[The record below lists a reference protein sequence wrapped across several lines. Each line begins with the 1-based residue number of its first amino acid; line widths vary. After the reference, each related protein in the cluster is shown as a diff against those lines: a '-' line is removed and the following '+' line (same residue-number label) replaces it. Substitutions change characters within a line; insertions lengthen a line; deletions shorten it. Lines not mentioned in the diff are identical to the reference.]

1 MSMDPLL
8 LRTLETIE
16 KAEVSYCVMRDG
28 ERLESYE
35 QGGEVD
41 LLVARRELKLLRG
54 LLRRLGFVELP
65 GWGYAPHHFFVAYDV
80 ESDSWLKLDVV
91 TAVSFGSPIHA
102 LPSSLATNCLQNR
115 RRVGLTYVPSP
126 EDELITMLLHCV
138 LDKGYIAPHRA
149 ARLQALCDEITDEP
163 YMSRLVAAYWIPQA
177 TWADLK
183 RYIVQGEWTL
193 LLVHKGALKRLL
205 KGRAPVKTAVNLL
218 SARLL
223 RKANRVRNLV
233 KPSARSVTL
242 LAPDGAGKSTLAKG
256 IESSLYFPTRQIYM
270 GMYQKG
276 AAGKLFKLPGLG
288 FMGRIMMQWGRY
300 ARARWYQANGRFVI
314 FDRYTYD
321 AMLPSSKKLSRGKEL
336 RRWALAHACPAPDL
350 ILFLDAPGEV
360 LYARKGEHSPAF
372 LEEQRQGYL
381 QLKQELPQMHV
392 VNVDRDPDC
401 VRREVTSIIWRDYAQ
416 HLS

>member
-1 MSMDPLL
+1 MHPLL
-8 LRTLETIE
+8 VRTIETVE
-16 KAEVSYCVMRDG
+16 KAEVTYCVMRDG
-28 ERLESYE
+28 EKLEAYE

-102 LPSSLATNCLQNR
+102 LPSSLANNCLQNR
-115 RRVGLTYVPSP
+115 RRCGLTWVPSP

-138 LDKGYIAPHRA
+138 LDKGYFAPHRS
-149 ARLQALCDEITDEP
+149 ARLQALCEQITDEP
-163 YMSRLVAAYWIPQA
+163 YMSRLVAAYWMPQA
-177 TWADLK
+177 TWADLE
-183 RYIVQGEWTL
+183 RYIRQGEWTL
-193 LLVHKGALKRLL
+193 LLAHKGALTRLL
-205 KGRAPVKTAVNLL
+205 KERAPVKTAVNLL
-218 SARLL
+218 SARVA

-233 KPSARSVTL
+233 KPSAQSVTL

-276 AAGKLFKLPGLG
+276 AAGKLLKLPGMG
-288 FMGRIMMQWGRY
+288 FVGRILMQWGRY
-300 ARARWYQANGRFVI
+300 ASARWHQANGRFVI

-350 ILFLDAPGEV
+350 ILFLDAPGDV

-381 QLKQELPQMHV
+381 QLKQELPQMQV

-401 VRREVTSIIWRDYAQ
+401 VRREVTSIIWRSYAQ
-416 HLS
+416 NLN